1 MYILKA
7 RIFFIEKK
15 KNISKKKK
23 RDINFITL
31 HEHQEHRK
39 QVYLFHNNVYH

>member
-15 KNISKKKK
+15 KNTSKKKK
-23 RDINFITL
+23 RVLNFITL
-31 HEHQEHRK
+31 HEHQEHRQ
-39 QVYLFHNNVYH
+39 QVYLFPNNAYH